1 MCNLMEQSAELSCI
15 IKAKINIKI
24 IKLETIY
31 LLFHDCRI
39 RNKYVMI
46 RIQEKVPDSNS
57 HNWFCYFIKYRKVFA
72 TVNIVS
78 HNFFF
83 WEIEPRFL
91 PPFLCETNSAGPI
104 DQVQGRKETFRF
116 PPPNHNRRNWWL
128 SLVTLLL
135 EDIGMELV
143 TQVSITWLC

>member
-1 MCNLMEQSAELSCI
+1 MEQSPELSCI
-15 IKAKINIKI
+15 IKAKININR

-46 RIQEKVPDSNS
+46 RIQEKVPDLNS
-57 HNWFCYFIKYRKVFA
+57 HNWFCNFIKYRKVFA

-78 HNFFF
+78 HNFFYGKF
-83 WEIEPRFL
+83 SPDFYPRFCVKRTQL
-91 PPFLCETNSAGPI
+91 GLLIRYKVE
-104 DQVQGRKETFRF
+104 KKRF
-116 PPPNHNRRNWWL
+116 DSRRPTTIWWL

>member
-1 MCNLMEQSAELSCI
+1 MEQSPELSCI
-15 IKAKINIKI
+15 IKAKININR

-57 HNWFCYFIKYRKVFA
+57 HNWFCNFIKYRKVFA

-78 HNFFF
+78 LFL

-104 DQVQGRKETFRF
+104 D
-116 PPPNHNRRNWWL
+116 
-128 SLVTLLL
+128 
-135 EDIGMELV
+135 
-143 TQVSITWLC
+143 

>member
-15 IKAKINIKI
+15 IKAKININR

-83 WEIEPRFL
+83 GKLSLDFYPRFCVKRTQL
-91 PPFLCETNSAGPI
+91 GLLIRYKVEKKHFES
-104 DQVQGRKETFRF
+104 
-116 PPPNHNRRNWWL
+116 RRPTTIL
-128 SLVTLLL
+128 GTGGSVL
-135 EDIGMELV
+135 
-143 TQVSITWLC
+143 